1 MYSCKKILHLIE
13 TVGPGGAETVF
24 ADILEYMKY
33 NDTENEHIAGFTKD
47 GWIYNYVKN
56 RKHPV
61 VLFKTGKSI
70 DINLIKS
77 IVKYIKENNVSIVHS
92 HLPDL
97 SFYSSIAARIA
108 GVPHIMTEHGDA
120 SNTTLNWHRLFLKYF
135 LISFLSKRIICV
147 SQYNK
152 RILKK
157 RLPWLKGKIS
167 VIYNGIEKRQ
177 EDGKNFRKSIRTE
190 LKIER
195 DEIAICNLANLYP
208 VKGQINLLKAFKI
221 VMARCP
227 KTKLFII
234 GRGNL
239 EKQLKEKSR
248 LYGIEGKVLFLGFRE
263 DAKNILNGMD
273 IFVLPS
279 ISEGLPIS
287 IIEAMGAGLPIV
299 ATNVGGIPE
308 FKNLGG
314 DIILVPKNANEKLAE
329 SLIALVKS
337 KNFVSKKNFEIFEK
351 YFTAKIMS
359 SQYIEEYKILLQHYQ

>member
-33 NDTENEHIAGFTKD
+33 NDTENEHIAGFIKN

-61 VLFKTGKSI
+61 VLFKTGNSI
-70 DINLIKS
+70 DINLIKN
-77 IVKYIKENNVSIVHS
+77 IVKYIKEHKVSIVHS

-120 SNTTLNWHRLFLKYF
+120 SNTTLDWHRLFLKYF
-135 LISFLSKRIICV
+135 LISFLSNRIICV

-157 RLPWLKGKIS
+157 RLPWLRGKIS
-167 VIYNGIEKRQ
+167 IIYNGIEKRQ

-239 EKQLKEKSR
+239 EKQLKEKAS
-248 LYGIEGKVLFLGFRE
+248 LYDIEKKVMFLGFRE
-263 DAKNILNGMD
+263 DAKKILYGMD

-287 IIEAMGAGLPIV
+287 IIEAMRAGLPVV

-308 FKNLGG
+308 FKKLGG
-314 DIILVPKNANEKLAE
+314 DVILVSKNEIEKLAE
-329 SLIALVKS
+329 SIISVAQRKSFKS
-337 KNFVSKKNFEIFEK
+337 KLNIEIYEK
-351 YFTAKIMS
+351 YFNANTMS
-359 SQYIEEYKILLQHYQ
+359 SQYIDEYKKLI